1 MKWLRACI
9 WPAGGS
15 LKTPDLGYTY
25 AVLVT
30 FNFPNLLNI
39 SFLRIYINILRWKF
53 HVAMPFSLHILKR
66 PRSTLYRDIAFIQ

>member
-1 MKWLRACI
+1 MSYDRMKWLRACI

-30 FNFPNLLNI
+30 FNFPNLLNTV
-39 SFLRIYINILRWKF
+39 F
-53 HVAMPFSLHILKR
+53 PSLEY
-66 PRSTLYRDIAFIQ
+66 T